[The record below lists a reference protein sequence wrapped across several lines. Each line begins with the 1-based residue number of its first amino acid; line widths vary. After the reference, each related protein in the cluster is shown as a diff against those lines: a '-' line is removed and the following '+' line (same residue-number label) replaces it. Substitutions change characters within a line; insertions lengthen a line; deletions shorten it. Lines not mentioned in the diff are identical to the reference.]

1 MEDVSEAC
9 VPAAHRFLWSPA
21 STQGKPEHCCY
32 TVQFDLSESHTGDAD
47 AFWKKPF
54 ALDRLQRTRR
64 TLHLGP
70 RAGMK
75 TSS

>member
-9 VPAAHRFLWSPA
+9 LPAAHRFLWSPA
-21 STQGKPEHCCY
+21 STQGRPEHCHY
-32 TVQFDLSESHTGDAD
+32 TVQFDLSESHTGDAS